1 MINLKE
7 AEMEEHRMEEYG
19 AWADQVIQK
28 IRKKM
33 EWVSEKNKGKIPY
46 TTDESGSYDNRADQ
60 QIEWNQDDG
69 LCWWTNGF
77 C

>member
-33 EWVSEKNKGKIPY
+33 E
-46 TTDESGSYDNRADQ
+46 
-60 QIEWNQDDG
+60 
-69 LCWWTNGF
+69 
-77 C
+77 